1 MMEAGPAGCPPVQP
15 HMEPLRILSQGPS
28 HEPEQ
33 GHRVHLL
40 SPGETFD
47 FGRNPGP
54 GQLGADDPT
63 LSRTHGLIAN
73 YRDHWEATS
82 TGSYVG
88 FVVYDTESDDAIEVP
103 AGSGPFTVP
112 YRSAFIVIPAGR
124 RYVLSI
130 ESPHE
135 PGYVYR
141 PTAAPSNLQ
150 DGEQIIPD
158 SNAFDRSGRPR
169 PWFRVLVA
177 LCEPRL
183 RSPSTTVAVPS
194 DEALAQ
200 RLDIT
205 VDAVAEALDGARD
218 RLGFEIWDELTR
230 HAMMNM
236 VIHEGIVRAEHLDLL
251 VAASS

>member
-1 MMEAGPAGCPPVQP
+1 MMEAVPARCPPVQP
-15 HMEPLRILSQGPS
+15 HMEPLRILSQGSS

-54 GQLGADDPT
+54 GQLGPDDPT

-141 PTAAPSNLQ
+141 PAAAQSDFDIRQ
-150 DGEQIIPD
+150 QIVPD
-158 SNAFDRSGRPR
+158 SNVLDRSGRPL
-169 PWFRVLVA
+169 PWFRVLIA

-183 RSPSTTVAVPS
+183 RCSNTTVAMPS
-194 DEALAQ
+194 DGALAQ

-205 VDAVAEALDGARD
+205 VDAVAEALDDARN
-218 RLGFEIWDELTR
+218 RLGFEIWDALAR

-251 VAASS
+251 GPPSS